1 MVLAWV
7 SLESDPAAAARGMI
21 VVEDVSRE
29 VREIEEGVKEVE
41 PLILRKEDRKGAKE
55 EDVLLD
61 EEGKALGNV
70 GREDAIVS
78 LLC

>member
-21 VVEDVSRE
+21 VVEDVPRE